1 MHTSLPQQRNSRK
14 AKEDSSWYIPT
25 MEYWISSATSQDRS
39 KVANALKHAN
49 GEVNVRDY
57 IKALLPFSK
66 DDTINLDELLK
77 KVPSEIVDGDFI
89 TPIKEKSIADYI
101 NLPYKP
107 QVMVN
112 NPDAAMKRDIELKQA
127 LSAMYEQIYINM
139 LNESLKSQGD
149 EESGMPS
156 KPIPDI
162 KEFAEKFVKDWTDDK
177 AIKAHNLLNLISQE
191 LNFETL
197 RYEAFA
203 YWWSCEEFYTFRYI
217 RGNKICTD
225 LINPLHAYPCSNGER
240 FVEDYDAFVIKDSI
254 SWGFF
259 KDTYYDFLSKENK
272 LLVDKTIN
280 NGTLSDSDVYSFPI
294 TDLTGRLDHN
304 IIKQIHGDRYDI
316 FMRSNKTIARTIVIF
331 KTDVKVFTLYRYNSV
346 GELDTIEV
354 PDGYV
359 LDPLAG
365 DISIVKT
372 WRQEVYVGYR
382 FGSAASSIYIPP
394 VPNPVQQ
401 YDKDTNRCKLP
412 VGGKQGILSGFPT
425 KPIPSRIAVN
435 LALDRFYQYI
445 IDKEVAKYKAYMEVI
460 PKSAFTEDSM
470 GTVKEKY
477 LYRLL
482 DNTIIYDET
491 KINPQEMNVA
501 YRIVGNPGLERYL
514 EILLKLKETNKAE
527 AFSYSHMNP
536 DRFGEIDTR
545 SAVTNVNNNIL
556 RAKLG
561 MILMV
566 YMFNQTMLREHV
578 AQLEYAKVAYS
589 KGKSGHFN
597 DSQGVPTF
605 VNIDPDEVINSNYVL
620 FIENSMKAEEKLM
633 LYKNLAQA
641 LGQNN
646 DPDLSAIA
654 IDSDNVV
661 EIRKKI
667 EEVSAA
673 RREFEQNQAQAS
685 EQTRLQAAEIAKQ
698 IKEAD
703 NNIKLTIAQLHEE
716 NENYRTQLKV
726 SENSSS
732 NPIKEL
738 ESKLNKL
745 MLDRENLALKQ
756 AQLNELMNNNRETNS
771 IKRDQIKSN
780 ERIAAKKASQRSK

>member
-1 MHTSLPQQRNSRK
+1 
-14 AKEDSSWYIPT
+14 
-25 MEYWISSATSQDRS
+25 
-39 KVANALKHAN
+39 
-49 GEVNVRDY
+49 
-57 IKALLPFSK
+57 
-66 DDTINLDELLK
+66 
-77 KVPSEIVDGDFI
+77 
-89 TPIKEKSIADYI
+89 
-101 NLPYKP
+101 
-107 QVMVN
+107 
-112 NPDAAMKRDIELKQA
+112 
-127 LSAMYEQIYINM
+127 
-139 LNESLKSQGD
+139 
-149 EESGMPS
+149 
-156 KPIPDI
+156 
-162 KEFAEKFVKDWTDDK
+162 
-177 AIKAHNLLNLISQE
+177 
-191 LNFETL
+191 
-197 RYEAFA
+197 
-203 YWWSCEEFYTFRYI
+203 
-217 RGNKICTD
+217 
-225 LINPLHAYPCSNGER
+225 
-240 FVEDYDAFVIKDSI
+240 
-254 SWGFF
+254 
-259 KDTYYDFLSKENK
+259 
-272 LLVDKTIN
+272 
-280 NGTLSDSDVYSFPI
+280 
-294 TDLTGRLDHN
+294 
-304 IIKQIHGDRYDI
+304 
-316 FMRSNKTIARTIVIF
+316 
-331 KTDVKVFTLYRYNSV
+331 
-346 GELDTIEV
+346 
-354 PDGYV
+354 
-359 LDPLAG
+359 
-365 DISIVKT
+365 
-372 WRQEVYVGYR
+372 
-382 FGSAASSIYIPP
+382 
-394 VPNPVQQ
+394 
-401 YDKDTNRCKLP
+401 
-412 VGGKQGILSGFPT
+412 
-425 KPIPSRIAVN
+425 
-435 LALDRFYQYI
+435 
-445 IDKEVAKYKAYMEVI
+445 MEVI

-578 AQLEYAKVAYS
+578 AQLEYAKVAYA

-685 EQTRLQAAEIAKQ
+685 EQTKLQAAELARQ
-698 IKEAD
+698 IKETD

-726 SENSSS
+726 SDNSAI
-732 NPIKEL
+732 NPIKEI

-756 AQLNELMNNNRETNS
+756 AQLNEVMNNNRETNS